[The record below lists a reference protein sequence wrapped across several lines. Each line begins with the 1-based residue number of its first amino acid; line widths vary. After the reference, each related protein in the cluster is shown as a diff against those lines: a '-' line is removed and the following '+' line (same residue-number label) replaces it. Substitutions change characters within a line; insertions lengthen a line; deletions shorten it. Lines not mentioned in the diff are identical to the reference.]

1 MLFPIRGAPA
11 LRRQP
16 WVTLGL
22 IAVNLAIFL
31 YQSRLGPQAG
41 AALVLQ
47 KGAVAAK
54 LSQPHLLFSYQGLR
68 LLPTMFSSLFLH
80 GGWVHLVGNMWFLWI
95 FGEALEDDLGHGR
108 FLAFYLFCGF
118 FAGLFHVLWS
128 SQLRAPLI
136 GASGAI
142 AGVLGGYLRRLP
154 QSPIHTLI
162 LFRLRPEMVPI
173 PAFVWLGL
181 WLVLQFYGLRQGGP
195 VAWMAHLG
203 GFFIGLVTVNY
214 FTPAQAGRRQ
224 PARKSGRKA
233 KGKKQGK
240 KQELEEFFVKA
251 RWSCQAAARLRGR
264 RPGRNLRAWLGK
276 PWEHYD
282 KELIC
287 DSAKGGWGVSS
298 FCDWKRVSGSMTA
311 SRNLPG
317 SKRSIMDWHSTWGGP
332 AMAARWWWDR
342 KQTGRAS
349 FL

>member
-11 LRRQP
+11 LRRQS

-22 IAVNLAIFL
+22 IAVNLAVFL
-31 YQSRLGPQAG
+31 YQLRLGPQAG

-54 LSQPHLLFSYQGLR
+54 LSQPHLLFSYQGLS

-95 FGEALEDDLGHGR
+95 FGEALEDDLGHWR
-108 FLAFYLFCGF
+108 FLAFFLFCGF
-118 FAGLFHVLWS
+118 FAGIFHVLWS

-154 QSPIHTLI
+154 KSPIHTLI
-162 LFRLRPEMVPI
+162 LFRLRPEMVAI

-195 VAWMAHLG
+195 VAWIAHLG
-203 GFFIGLVTVNY
+203 GFFIGLVTVNL
-214 FTPAQAGRRQ
+214 FTPAQAGRPQ
-224 PARKSGRKA
+224 PTRKSGRKA

-240 KQELEEFFVKA
+240 KQVK
-251 RWSCQAAARLRGR
+251 
-264 RPGRNLRAWLGK
+264 
-276 PWEHYD
+276 
-282 KELIC
+282 
-287 DSAKGGWGVSS
+287 
-298 FCDWKRVSGSMTA
+298 
-311 SRNLPG
+311 
-317 SKRSIMDWHSTWGGP
+317 
-332 AMAARWWWDR
+332 
-342 KQTGRAS
+342 KQD
-349 FL
+349 